1 MNSRV
6 FISRVRDE
14 SGAVM
19 VEFAIVVALF
29 FLLFF
34 SMLDFGR
41 LMFTVVHAEKAA
53 QIAARMAT
61 TRDPVCP
68 GVPDINMRPS
78 SGSGSLVRAGTS
90 CDAAEGICASVSFSC
105 GTAYGS
111 ALPIGDTT
119 KEGRVVEEIW
129 ERIEDLMPPGATRDV
144 LNFRYDFDPALG
156 YVTGPYTPIVTVEFD
171 LADFEF
177 IAPIGGLVGMAAGRQ
192 GSNFEG
198 ISFPSFSVSL
208 PAEDLKTGPSN

>member
-1 MNSRV
+1 MSGRAL
-6 FISRVRDE
+6 ISRFRDE
-14 SGAVM
+14 RGAVM

-61 TRDPVCP
+61 TRDAVCP
-68 GVPDINMRPS
+68 GVPEINMRPI
-78 SGSGSLVRAGTS
+78 SGSGSIVRAGTS

-111 ALPIGDTT
+111 SLPIGDQ
-119 KEGRVVEEIW
+119 VVADIW
-129 ERIEDLMPPGATRDV
+129 DRIEDLMPPGTTRDV

-171 LADFEF
+171 LPDFEF
-177 IAPIGGLVGMAAGRQ
+177 VAPIGGLVGMAAGKQ
-192 GSNFEG
+192 GSDFEG